1 MKKFWLILIGVF
13 LCALLGFTANAVVAA
28 KMYELRLRVYR
39 DQIMDFRFSSELT
52 RARLMSLIPHR
63 DDHRQ
68 ELRTA
73 AAESSLFRAPASS
86 GLERMTLLQKSGLA
100 IVNAARQLCLK
111 AGIRILDEAFALAS
125 IQNAFFLE
133 RNEFY
138 SEAAAEYVKLEDHR
152 GIGDEERAFSM
163 VHAAF
168 CQAVQGS
175 VDEAVPRLERVVR
188 EFPGTVFE
196 EDARLI
202 LDLLRSARETRTKIF
217 ETYNKPEE
225 RARAL
230 FSAGQ
235 YAESLKQWKETR
247 AALSDEDRYARAFAL
262 EKTGSAE
269 EASKELIELA
279 ATAAPDVARRSNR
292 RLLMIAYA
300 YAGGEKMKD
309 LAEKNSVR
317 LGDDAAAQ
325 EIKQGASRL
334 IPYQASD
341 AHPAGERSLRLDSIV
356 QTMMPP
362 PEPAQRPGVITLYLT
377 DGRLFPAASGQRMGG
392 RFQVELATG
401 AKLTVPFV
409 LVDRVAGESPMKLE
423 QGSDSR
429 TAVSLKRRE
438 NGFEVTGEDQTSTFT
453 AEDFRI
459 RLEGAH

>member
-1 MKKFWLILIGVF
+1 MKKAGIILTGIF
-13 LCALLGFTANAVVAA
+13 LCGLLGFTANAVVAA

-73 AAESSLFRAPASS
+73 AAESSLFRAPASA
-86 GLERMTLLQKSGLA
+86 GLEQMTLLQKSGLR

-111 AGIRILDEAFALAS
+111 AGIRILDEAFALSS
-125 IQNAFFLE
+125 IQSAFFLE

-138 SEAAAEYVKLEDHR
+138 SEAAAEYMKLEDHA

-175 VDEAVPRLERVVR
+175 VDDAVPRLERVIR

-202 LDLLRSARETRTKIF
+202 LELLRSAREERAQIF
-217 ETYNKPEE
+217 ELHKTPDA

-230 FSAGQ
+230 FLAGQ
-235 YAESLKQWKETR
+235 YAEALKQWSESPSL
-247 AALSDEDRYARAFAL
+247 LSEEDRYSRAYAL

-269 EASKELIELA
+269 EASKQLIELA
-279 ATAAPDVARRSNR
+279 ASASPDTAKKANR

-300 YAGGEKMKD
+300 YSGGEKMKD
-309 LAEKNSVR
+309 LAERNSMR
-317 LGDDAAAQ
+317 LGDVSAAE

-334 IPYQASD
+334 IAAPSD
-341 AHPAGERSLRLDSIV
+341 VQPAAERSMRIDSIV
-356 QTMMPP
+356 QEMAPP
-362 PEPAQRPGVITLYLT
+362 PVNEPVFLTLVLV
-377 DGRLFPAASGQRMGG
+377 DGRLFPASSGQRVGG
-392 RFQVELATG
+392 RFQLELATG

-409 LVDRVAGESPMKLE
+409 LVDRITAAAPLTLE
-423 QGSDSR
+423 HASGSR
-429 TAVSLKRRE
+429 TAVSLKRSE
-438 NGFEVTGEDQTSTFT
+438 NGFEVIGEDQKSTFIGD
-453 AEDFRI
+453 DFRV
-459 RLEGAH
+459 RLETTR